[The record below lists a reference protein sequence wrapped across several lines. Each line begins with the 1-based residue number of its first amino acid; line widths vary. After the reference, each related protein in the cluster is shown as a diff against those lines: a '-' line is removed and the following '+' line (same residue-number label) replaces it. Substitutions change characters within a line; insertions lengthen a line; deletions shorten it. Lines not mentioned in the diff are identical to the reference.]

1 MRTLLIAAGIAAA
14 CAIAAPGP
22 SRADSCSSHA
32 DTCQKLC
39 TVDIKDKCK
48 QACQARFDECKQTGV
63 YTDAT
68 GKKHTVTD
76 KD

>member
-1 MRTLLIAAGIAAA
+1 MRTLLHAAIIAAGTIGLSGIAL
-14 CAIAAPGP
+14 
-22 SRADSCSSHA
+22 ADSCSSHA
-32 DTCQKLC
+32 ATCTKLC

-48 QACQARFDECKQTGV
+48 EACQGRLEQCKQTGI

>member
-1 MRTLLIAAGIAAA
+1 MRTLLVAIILAIGPLAAA
-14 CAIAAPGP
+14 H
-22 SRADSCSSHA
+22 ADSCSSHA
-32 DTCQKLC
+32 ATCEKVC

-48 QACQARFDECKQTGV
+48 QACQARLDECKQTGV

-76 KD
+76 KN